1 MNNFITILKK
11 ELLDIFRDRKTL
23 IVTLFLPILIYP
35 AMFSF
40 MSSSVADLQKE
51 AQEEINIYMEG
62 NTDSSVAEAILS
74 LPSANLVETET
85 PKDLL
90 KSGDI
95 QLIIQIPEK
104 FDENIMAGKSD
115 NITILIDE
123 ESNKSML
130 AQSMINEVLEN
141 YKNTIVT
148 QRLSASGLDSSI
160 LSPFTLEVKSGVNDG
175 EEANGISHIIMSML
189 PSLIAIFMIS
199 STTGMASDLGA
210 GEKERFTFEPLLST
224 SVNRSSIITGKIVAL
239 CTVAFISLLANI
251 FVMTFS
257 FQKFARANGGLDV
270 KMDIYSMLGLLLIGV
285 LVLIFLAT
293 LQISISIFARSTKE
307 SNSYLAALTMPAM
320 LLAFI
325 PYVTDV
331 KSIKPLFFNIPIT
344 NAVCLM
350 KEFLVGI
357 YDFKH
362 ILIVVCWHL
371 LYILLSIVFAKFMF
385 SREEVIFRA

>member
-1 MNNFITILKK
+1 
-11 ELLDIFRDRKTL
+11 
-23 IVTLFLPILIYP
+23 
-35 AMFSF
+35 
-40 MSSSVADLQKE
+40 
-51 AQEEINIYMEG
+51 
-62 NTDSSVAEAILS
+62 
-74 LPSANLVETET
+74 
-85 PKDLL
+85 
-90 KSGDI
+90 
-95 QLIIQIPEK
+95 
-104 FDENIMAGKSD
+104 
-115 NITILIDE
+115 
-123 ESNKSML
+123 
-130 AQSMINEVLEN
+130 MINEVLEN

-160 LSPFTLEVKSGVNDG
+160 LSPFTLEVKSGINDG

-285 LVLIFLAT
+285 LVLIFLL

-331 KSIKPLFFNIPIT
+331 KSIKPLF
-344 NAVCLM
+344 
-350 KEFLVGI
+350 
-357 YDFKH
+357 
-362 ILIVVCWHL
+362 LI
-371 LYILLSIVFAKFMF
+371 FQ
-385 SREEVIFRA
+385 

>member
-1 MNNFITILKK
+1 
-11 ELLDIFRDRKTL
+11 
-23 IVTLFLPILIYP
+23 
-35 AMFSF
+35 
-40 MSSSVADLQKE
+40 
-51 AQEEINIYMEG
+51 
-62 NTDSSVAEAILS
+62 
-74 LPSANLVETET
+74 
-85 PKDLL
+85 
-90 KSGDI
+90 
-95 QLIIQIPEK
+95 
-104 FDENIMAGKSD
+104 
-115 NITILIDE
+115 
-123 ESNKSML
+123 
-130 AQSMINEVLEN
+130 
-141 YKNTIVT
+141 
-148 QRLSASGLDSSI
+148 
-160 LSPFTLEVKSGVNDG
+160 
-175 EEANGISHIIMSML
+175 
-189 PSLIAIFMIS
+189 
-199 STTGMASDLGA
+199 
-210 GEKERFTFEPLLST
+210 
-224 SVNRSSIITGKIVAL
+224 
-239 CTVAFISLLANI
+239 
-251 FVMTFS
+251 MTFS

-371 LYILLSIVFAKFMF
+371 LYILLL
-385 SREEVIFRA
+385 

>member
-148 QRLSASGLDSSI
+148 QRLSSS
-160 LSPFTLEVKSGVNDG
+160 
-175 EEANGISHIIMSML
+175 A
-189 PSLIAIFMIS
+189 
-199 STTGMASDLGA
+199 
-210 GEKERFTFEPLLST
+210 
-224 SVNRSSIITGKIVAL
+224 
-239 CTVAFISLLANI
+239 
-251 FVMTFS
+251 
-257 FQKFARANGGLDV
+257 
-270 KMDIYSMLGLLLIGV
+270 
-285 LVLIFLAT
+285 
-293 LQISISIFARSTKE
+293 
-307 SNSYLAALTMPAM
+307 
-320 LLAFI
+320 
-325 PYVTDV
+325 
-331 KSIKPLFFNIPIT
+331 
-344 NAVCLM
+344 
-350 KEFLVGI
+350 
-357 YDFKH
+357 
-362 ILIVVCWHL
+362 
-371 LYILLSIVFAKFMF
+371 
-385 SREEVIFRA
+385 